1 MNKIYWQIS
10 NLTLLFI
17 GLFIYLIWMDV
28 ALYIK
33 LQQLLPLSKR
43 PDRPRDGPF
52 SPFEPITI
60 KLLMSCPMSQ
70 FVYLPLCD
78 WFEAIFNV
86 SPLATPN
93 TISIIGLFL
102 GMS

>member
-1 MNKIYWQIS
+1 
-10 NLTLLFI
+10 
-17 GLFIYLIWMDV
+17 MDV

-102 GMS
+102 GMSRPAHGCLQDCFRKIFWLGNFVK